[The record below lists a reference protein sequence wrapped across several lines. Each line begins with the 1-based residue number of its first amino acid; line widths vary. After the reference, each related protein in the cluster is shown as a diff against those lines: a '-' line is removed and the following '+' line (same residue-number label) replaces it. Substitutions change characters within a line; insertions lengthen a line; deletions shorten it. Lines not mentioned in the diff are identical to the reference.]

1 MKKNNAKG
9 YIILGILFVLI
20 SVIVIAVPSVKTTAF
35 WISYV
40 FTVVAFAAQIFI
52 WKLALGRDKTL
63 KSSFLG
69 IPVIYVGIAYLIIQ
83 IIALAVFLSVPTLP
97 LWSSV
102 VVCIIIA
109 GVSAVC
115 VISGE
120 VGRNKI
126 ERVDAKIGEKVFY
139 IKELQTEVELL
150 ANVETEMSTKDKLI
164 RLSEKIRFSDPM
176 SDVQLADVES
186 RIITKISELKSSTDK
201 SAIIDELNL
210 LLDERNKKIKIL
222 K

>member
-35 WISYV
+35 WISYA
-40 FTVVAFAAQIFI
+40 FTVIAFAVQIFI

-63 KSSFLG
+63 KSRFLG

-83 IIALAVFLSVPTLP
+83 IIALGVFLSVPTLP

-109 GVSAVC
+109 GISVVC

-150 ANVETEMSTKDKLI
+150 ANVETEIPTKDKLI
-164 RLSEKIRFSDPM
+164 RLTEKIRFSDPM
-176 SDVQLADVES
+176 SDVQLTDVES

-201 SAIIDELNL
+201 STIIDELNL

>member
-97 LWSSV
+97 LWSAV

>member
-20 SVIVIAVPSVKTTAF
+20 SVIVIAVPSVKTPAF
-35 WISYV
+35 WISYA
-40 FTVVAFAAQIFI
+40 FTVIAFAAQIFI

-63 KSSFLG
+63 KSRFLG

-97 LWSSV
+97 LWSAV

-115 VISGE
+115 VISGK

-139 IKELQTEVELL
+139 IKELQTEIELL
-150 ANVETEMSTKDKLI
+150 ANVETEMQTKDKLI
-164 RLSEKIRFSDPM
+164 RLTEKIRFSDPM
-176 SDVQLADVES
+176 SDVQLTDLES

-201 SAIIDELNL
+201 STIIDELNL
-210 LLDERNKKIKIL
+210 LLDERNKRIKIL